1 MNTARK
7 IESDT
12 TSRTQF
18 RRHSDRVIA
27 INNTMQRVEREHASR
42 LRRMTILLA
51 GAALLLVANGLF
63 VTLLN

>member
-12 TSRTQF
+12 TSRPQF
-18 RRHSDRVIA
+18 RRHNDRVIA

-63 VTLLN
+63 VTLFS

>member
-12 TSRTQF
+12 TSQPRF